1 MFSEPP
7 ATLSNRR
14 LTVVEGRH
22 NNRERVDSSANRSSA
37 TGCRHTCV
45 LLEALSRILFIDG
58 TIVLNIRI
66 ACVTAIVVGLSLEI
80 LGIGS
85 AFSLGTIIAGIGIV
99 VFVYDRM
106 SQPPKR

>member
-7 ATLSNRR
+7 TTLSSWRSFF
-14 LTVVEGRH
+14 VEGCH
-22 NNRERVDSSANRSSA
+22 NNRERVDSRANA
-37 TGCRHTCV
+37 PTICRRKRV
-45 LLEALSRILFIDG
+45 LLEALSLIWFVVG
-58 TIVLNIRI
+58 TNVLNIRI
-66 ACVTAIVVGLSLEI
+66 ACITAIVVGLSLEI

-85 AFSLGTIIAGIGIV
+85 AYSVGTIIAGIGIV